1 MKDDQREA
9 KAEIAVLVTTAF
21 PKEVNNF
28 SYINGILALPGKSN
42 LRLKDVSTAATSW
55 GCLLILKSE
64 TIVPIYANGDPSI
77 RVSIL
82 ERYVEFCS

>member
-42 LRLKDVSTAATSW
+42 LRLKDVSTATTSW

-64 TIVPIYANGDPSI
+64 TIVIYRNEKRTDSKG
-77 RVSIL
+77 
-82 ERYVEFCS
+82 